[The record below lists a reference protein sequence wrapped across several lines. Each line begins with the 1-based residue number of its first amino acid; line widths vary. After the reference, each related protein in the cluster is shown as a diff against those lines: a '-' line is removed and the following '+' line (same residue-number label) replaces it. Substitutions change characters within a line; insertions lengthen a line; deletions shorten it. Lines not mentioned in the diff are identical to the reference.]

1 MIGVHVREGPGGQ
14 PVPINHTAGR
24 HIRRLVWAV
33 AALAL
38 TSACA
43 SPAGPTQPGPV
54 LSVPSDSAGT
64 AAPIAPGPGP
74 TTVGGGLV
82 ADSVSSALPIQARDV
97 RLVRSGGADL
107 ALQFEFANDSAETIA
122 PSDMGLDPRTHVIAT
137 LVDLPR
143 GTGYAPAPGVGVA
156 RIENASPGHTRAS
169 TSSVEGIPPGGS
181 AMVTIVF
188 PAPPEETL
196 SMLVAMDGFLPVE
209 TPVQPSGSPAL
220 KDDPVLHGGSKVDP
234 ADPQVS
240 PVICQSGPDPAA
252 TSSTPTRLRLPSD
265 VVFAFGSAALSPAAA
280 SAIETLSKQVT
291 ATSGSILIEGHTDSI
306 GDDASNQRLSEQR
319 ASSVRDAVAARLGS
333 GFQYR
338 TAGFGE
344 TRPVAPNTHPDGSD
358 NPDGRGVNRRVELT
372 VETTTEAARA
382 VPAVAR
388 EPANTTLLGSGLVP
402 TVRDVRVRGGL
413 ALAQVA
419 LRNTSD
425 QERALGYLNDGARI
439 GARPD
444 YGGELSL
451 TDGTGARYAPCAFG
465 PAWWDLVATGSP
477 SFTHF
482 GSDKVPPGATAVMWA
497 LFAAPPAERQ
507 IIQVGVG
514 GLNTT
519 LPAQITG
526 R

>member
-1 MIGVHVREGPGGQ
+1 MQINRTVGGRGPRSVRAVGV
-14 PVPINHTAGR
+14 
-24 HIRRLVWAV
+24 AV
-33 AALAL
+33 AGLALA
-38 TSACA
+38 SACA
-43 SPAGPTQPGPV
+43 TPAGPTKPGPV
-54 LSVPSDSAGT
+54 LSVPSDSSGT
-64 AAPIAPGPGP
+64 AAPVAPGPGP
-74 TTVGGGLV
+74 TAVGGALV
-82 ADSVSSALPIQARDV
+82 ADSVSSALRIQARDV
-97 RLVRSGGADL
+97 RLVRGGGADL
-107 ALQFEFANDSAETIA
+107 ALQFEFANDTSESIA
-122 PSDMGLDPRTHVIAT
+122 PSDLGLDPRTHVIAT

-143 GTGYAPAPGVGVA
+143 GTGYAPAHGVGVA
-156 RIENASPGHTRAS
+156 RIEGAFPEHARAS
-169 TSSVEGIPPGGS
+169 TSSVEGIPPGAS

-188 PAPPEETL
+188 PSPPEETL
-196 SMLVAMDGFLPVE
+196 SMLVTMDGFLPVE
-209 TPVQPSGSPAL
+209 APVQPSGSPAL

-240 PVICQSGPDPAA
+240 PVICQSGPDSGA

-265 VVFAFGSAALSPAAA
+265 VLFAFGSAALSPAAA

-291 ATSGSILIEGHTDSI
+291 ATSGSILVEGHTDSI

-319 ASSVRDAVAARLGS
+319 ATSVRDAVAARLGS

-344 TRPVAPNTHPDGSD
+344 TRPVAPNTNPDGSD
-358 NPDGRGVNRRVELT
+358 NPDGRGANRRVELT

-382 VPAVAR
+382 APVAR

-402 TVRDVRVRGGL
+402 TVRDVRARSGFVL
-413 ALAQVA
+413 AEVA

-425 QERALGYLNDGARI
+425 QERALGYVNDGNRI
-439 GARPD
+439 GVRAD

-465 PAWWDLVATGSP
+465 PAWWDLVATGAP

-482 GSDKVPPGATAVMWA
+482 GSDKVPPGATVVMWS
-497 LFAAPPAERQ
+497 LFAAPPPQRQ
-507 IIQVGVG
+507 SIQVGVG
-514 GLNTT
+514 GLNAS
-519 LPAQITG
+519 LPTQLA